1 MSRLTPLT
9 RCLLVFIPGACLG
22 LNLLLPYLPGLA
34 AQRITALDYSQTWV
48 LRIAHE
54 DSWKPMRMA
63 RDLLAQPEHPPLY
76 PELFFERGIKLQYPP
91 TSILLLDLL
100 HPFAG
105 GRLLANEVLNGISW
119 LAVLLTLLLSIRI
132 LDRAARA
139 PPADRVLRAA
149 LGLVAGVTFYP
160 LLFGFYLGQVQT
172 WIDALVAGLVLA
184 WLAGRQ
190 ATAGVLAGLACLI
203 KPQMGLLVVWALLR
217 RRTRF
222 AAGWLVVVGVAGFAS
237 LLLYG
242 ASSHLDYLEV
252 LSFLGRHGESFN
264 HNQSVNGLV
273 HRMLGNGNNLEWVNA
288 FPPFD
293 GRVYAATLATSFL
306 LLGAALFPRRTVAR
320 PEIDLCLL
328 ILTATIASPIAWTH
342 HYGVLLPGFALTLPA
357 VLEAKRGRGLNIT
370 LLALSYLLV
379 ANNYRVVNRLFAETW
394 LNFSQ
399 SYVFLGGLLLLLLLY
414 RLRGR
419 PEPAA

>member
-9 RCLLVFIPGACLG
+9 RCLLVFVPGVCLG
-22 LNLLLPYLPGLA
+22 VNLLLPRLPA
-34 AQRITALDYSQTWV
+34 FAQQITALDYSQTWMQRV
-48 LRIAHE
+48 AHE
-54 DSWKPMRMA
+54 DSWRPMRMA
-63 RDLLAQPEHPPLY
+63 RDLLADPRDPRLY
-76 PELFFERGIKLQYPP
+76 PELFFERGVKLQYPP
-91 TSILLLDLL
+91 TSILFLDLL

-105 GRLLANEVLNGISW
+105 GRWLANEVLNGISW
-119 LAVLLTLLLSIRI
+119 LAVLVALLISIWI

-139 PPADRVLRAA
+139 PPADRALRVA
-149 LGLVAGVTFYP
+149 LGLLAGMTFYP

-190 ATAGVLAGLACLI
+190 ATAGALAGLACLI
-203 KPQMGLLVVWALLR
+203 KPQLGLLVVWALLR

-222 AAGWLVVVGVAGFAS
+222 AAGWFVVVTVAGITS

-242 ASSHLDYLEV
+242 VSNHLDYLEV

-273 HRMLGNGNNLEWVNA
+273 HRLLENGNNLEWVNA

-293 GRVYAATLATSFL
+293 GRVYAATLVTSFV
-306 LLGAALFPRRTVAR
+306 LLGAALFPRRSAAR

-328 ILTATIASPIAWTH
+328 IVTATIASPIAWTH
-342 HYGVLLPGFALTLPA
+342 HYGALLPVFALALPV
-357 VLEAKRGRGLNIT
+357 VLEARRGRRLNMT

-394 LNFSQ
+394 LNFVQ
-399 SYVFLGGLLLLLLLY
+399 SYVFFGGLLLLALLY
-414 RLRGR
+414 RLRGQIER
-419 PEPAA
+419 DA